1 MWWAFQG
8 HFNKV
13 NILLHF
19 TAILQLQCFQVPTTK
34 MVWSAMPTILEIGN
48 YWDSHFLP
56 HEKLFI
62 YCIDKTSDSMFQR
75 VVTLS
80 SFDQDW
86 WWNSIVQ
93 FMDVHIILQ
102 LIVADTWKTRADAVL
117 LLWLL
122 KHLSQK
128 TVLELHPLRWFHQGK
143 SVQVTCSGN
152 AVHCMMA
159 NSIPFVAIKLNP
171 MF

>member
-1 MWWAFQG
+1 MSWWAFQG

-34 MVWSAMPTILEIGN
+34 IVWSEMPTILEIGN

-128 TVLELHPLRWFHQGK
+128 TVFLGASPTQMIPSRQVLTSDMLRKCCTLYDGKFH
-143 SVQVTCSGN
+143 
-152 AVHCMMA
+152 
-159 NSIPFVAIKLNP
+159 SICCYQN
-171 MF
+171 